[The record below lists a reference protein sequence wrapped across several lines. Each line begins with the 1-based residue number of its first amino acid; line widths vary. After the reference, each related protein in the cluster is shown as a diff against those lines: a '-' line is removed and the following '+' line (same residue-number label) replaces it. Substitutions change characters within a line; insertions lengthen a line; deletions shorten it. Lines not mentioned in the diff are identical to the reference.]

1 MGDISNWKNKNRKF
15 LREPIFLPEA
25 QKLGKKL
32 KEIAQPFVEESVLI
46 NKLKN
51 KGKGK
56 D

>member
-25 QKLGKKL
+25 KKLGKKL
-32 KEIAQPFVEESVLI
+32 KEIAKPFVEESVLI